1 MSAISSSRTGHDGT
15 VAVEYDATTGSYR
28 VVDGSL
34 SRSFT
39 AADEVERDA
48 TVTVY
53 EQVSGNRTD
62 QLTLFNPGSGNPD
75 MALSYT
81 SYGAWTT
88 MTSGSGTADFDQRY
102 FVYGVRQ
109 AASAPSTGRG
119 SYTTSVNGMWATAD
133 GVYELGGISSLTA
146 DFSSM
151 TVETNLDLT
160 GTMDGTTRS
169 LGMFAGTGSIA
180 ARGGSFSGSF
190 THLNGDDRG
199 NLYTGGFDGA
209 FFGPGGEEVGY
220 SFSLTG
226 PGGAAAGAVVGKGN

>member
-1 MSAISSSRTGHDGT
+1 M
-15 VAVEYDATTGSYR
+15 
-28 VVDGSL
+28 VDGSL
-34 SRSFT
+34 SRQFASADRIEQTSSFT
-39 AADEVERDA
+39 VF
-48 TVTVY
+48 

-62 QLTLFNPGSGNPD
+62 QLTLFNPGAGNPD

-88 MTSGSGTADFDQRY
+88 MTSGSGTADFEQRY

-109 AASAPSTGRG
+109 ASTAPSTGRG
-119 SYTTSVNGMWATAD
+119 SYTTMVDGMWATAD
-133 GVYELGGISSLTA
+133 GIYALGGTSSLTA
-146 DFSSM
+146 DFSSL

-169 LGMFAGTGSIA
+169 LGMFAGSGTIA
-180 ARGGSFSGSF
+180 ARGGAFSGSF

-209 FFGPGGEEVGY
+209 FFGPAGQEVGY
-220 SFSLTG
+220 SFSLSG